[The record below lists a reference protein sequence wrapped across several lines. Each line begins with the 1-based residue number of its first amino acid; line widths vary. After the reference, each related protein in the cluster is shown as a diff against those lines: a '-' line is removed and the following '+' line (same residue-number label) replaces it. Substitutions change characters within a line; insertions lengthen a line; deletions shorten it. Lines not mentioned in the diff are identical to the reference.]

1 MSNDNELDFSAF
13 DADGFDTDFELDG
26 GIQPSN
32 NQGQEDFDDSFSDS
46 NEQDNS
52 TFNNQFDMGGTNDSE
67 PNKSTKK
74 TALIAIGLGVGGLI
88 LVLIIASLLNNAVK
102 NKKSDTQVES
112 QVIAENS
119 NVNVDNI
126 MQENNQYVEQPSTN
140 TQTTVTNVVQDE
152 FVWSTI
158 TDSEQVTFNNEYTD
172 MVFTVTGI
180 EHRARAV
187 DANNNLLVKTTLT
200 GSVSGLSGTYQLD
213 VPYNK
218 GIKLVVGNSFNVH
231 VQLGSYNG
239 KTVVGE
245 IKY

>member
-32 NQGQEDFDDSFSDS
+32 TQGQEDFDDSFSDS

-67 PNKSTKK
+67 PHK
-74 TALIAIGLGVGGLI
+74 
-88 LVLIIASLLNNAVK
+88 
-102 NKKSDTQVES
+102 
-112 QVIAENS
+112 S